1 MKRNQKQLYEKI
13 MREVSRE
20 VKQILENNDDNVS
33 DPYNLKKSKNNFFDP
48 FPKNMPTLQG
58 NDYEKVFSGYRDQ
71 TDDSYNLTI
80 DGNDDDYNLFNDDD
94 YLNEF
99 ARKIWNMDYELFDE
113 FDDVLL
119 DACTEN
125 PDGIQALM
133 YNVVTRCPIDLDSLV
148 IDEINLRKKLPDI
161 IQNTSKEQLNDYI
174 DFIVEEFS
182 LDLPMDQ
189 FTIYDHIMDMGD
201 SDDDLIDLK
210 NSLIISFINSKV
222 SQIIVKMFL
231 RFIGLC
237 IETDCFELIN
247 DKFLDV
253 KHILNESGLSPYLF
267 NRFFL
272 TSNAF
277 KMAGNALVGLIFD
290 RKHKNQQVKEGIARN
305 LSLCPIMISI
315 SIIEDIRAILGL
327 KD

>member
-13 MREVSRE
+13 MKNVSRE
-20 VKQILENNDDNVS
+20 VKRILENSGDDLS
-33 DPYNLKKSKNNFFDP
+33 DPYNLEKPKNKFFDP
-48 FPKNMPTLQG
+48 FPKDMPTISG
-58 NDYEKVFSGYRDQ
+58 NDYEKIFPKDTDQ
-71 TDDSYNLTI
+71 TDN
-80 DGNDDDYNLFNDDD
+80 YNLFNDDN

-99 ARKIWNMDYELFDE
+99 AKKIWNMDYELYDE
-113 FDDVLL
+113 FDAELL

-148 IDEINLRKKLPDI
+148 IDEINQRKKLPDI

-174 DFIVEEFS
+174 DFIVENFS
-182 LDLPMDQ
+182 LDLPMDE
-189 FTIYDHIMDMGD
+189 FTIYDHIMDYGD
-201 SDDDLIDLK
+201 SDSDLIDFK

-222 SQIIVKMFL
+222 TQIIVKMFL

-237 IETDCFELIN
+237 IETNCFELIN

-253 KHILNESGLSPYLF
+253 KHVLTESGLSPYLF

-277 KMAGNALVGLIFD
+277 KMAGNTLVGMIFD
-290 RKHKNQQVKEGIARN
+290 PKAKNQRIREGAAN
-305 LSLCPIMISI
+305 NMALQPIMLSI
-315 SIIEDIRAILGL
+315 SIIEDIRTILGI